1 MEHFRDLLF
10 QFVKHGTNTLHT
22 VFIFL
27 FHIERV
33 VSHSQISLILHL
45 TVTPKD
51 RHASQTEHCSR

>member
-10 QFVKHGTNTLHT
+10 QFVEHGTNTLHA

-33 VSHSQISLILHL
+33 VSHSQISLILYL
-45 TVTPKD
+45 TVTPID
-51 RHASQTEHCSR
+51 RHVSQTEHCSR